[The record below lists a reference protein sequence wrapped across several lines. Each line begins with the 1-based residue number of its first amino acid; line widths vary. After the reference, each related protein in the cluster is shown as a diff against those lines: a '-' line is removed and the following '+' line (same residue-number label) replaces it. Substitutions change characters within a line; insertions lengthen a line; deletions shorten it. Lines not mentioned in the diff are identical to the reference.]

1 MHTYT
6 HIHKWSYS
14 QMHSLAHSSFRFVRV
29 CPFAEPLLIFT
40 CLFFN
45 FVNIS
50 RSIGQW
56 KCQNIQQTL
65 SHLHTHTHTHM
76 YSYMDVRM
84 HVCVSSFLSNSF
96 IPKSYKMHH
105 KCRVC
110 VYMCMAMYVWMENYA
125 GLLGHHPHQLQP
137 HHHYQG
143 KSRFWY
149 SSYRLMCGF
158 GKGKLRRHFRK
169 KTKYTK
175 KEIIMNFR
183 NINNQ

>member
-6 HIHKWSYS
+6 RTHKWSYS

-65 SHLHTHTHTHM
+65 SHLYTHTHTHM

-110 VYMCMAMYVWMENYA
+110 VYVYGYVCMD
-125 GLLGHHPHQLQP
+125 
-137 HHHYQG
+137 
-143 KSRFWY
+143 
-149 SSYRLMCGF
+149 
-158 GKGKLRRHFRK
+158 GKLRW
-169 KTKYTK
+169 
-175 KEIIMNFR
+175 IAWSSSSSASASSSSASSPG
-183 NINNQ
+183 